1 MTIST
6 KILDKLLPD
15 RTTWDGE
22 NRQFQLI
29 VVIWDVAA
37 VKEHQQLCVCKC
49 NSLLLPATQHRSA
62 KLFLITG
69 RPLWPKQ

>member
-29 VVIWDVAA
+29 VAAVVIWDVAA
-37 VKEHQQLCVCKC
+37 VKEHQQLCVCASVTLC
-49 NSLLLPATQHRSA
+49 CYLPRNTGLLNYS
-62 KLFLITG
+62 
-69 RPLWPKQ
+69 